1 MLNSI
6 RIFAQ
11 ETGNE
16 AVNHIIEN
24 SESNAENLSFQFDE
38 LTQLEF
44 EKINLNN
51 TNEEEFQ
58 KLLFLN
64 ELEIKSVL
72 NYRKIVGSFI
82 DVYELQS
89 VPELNIEKAKQL
101 RLYVKI
107 NNGEDISSIK
117 KRFLNYFWSY
127 FLPSLRNPLSN
138 CSSVN
143 TIFLCKLLV

>member
-1 MLNSI
+1 MKIILFILIIFLNSI

-11 ETGNE
+11 ETGNK
-16 AVNHIIEN
+16 VINRIIEN
-24 SESNAENLSFQFDE
+24 SESNAENPSLQLDE

-117 KRFLNYFWSY
+117 KRFL
-127 FLPSLRNPLSN
+127 R
-138 CSSVN
+138 
-143 TIFLCKLLV
+143 